1 MNEVIREL
9 HERKSVRAFEERP
22 IPPEVRAEIL
32 SAAAQAPTA
41 GNQML
46 YTILDITDQA
56 LKDRLAVTCDHQPF
70 IARAPMVLIFL
81 ADCRRWL
88 DAYRMAG
95 CAPREPGEGDLLL
108 AFSDANIAAQNAVTA
123 AWSLGVGSCYIGDI
137 LENAEEHRKLLHLDE
152 YVMPAAMLV
161 FGYPT
166 ENACRREKPRRFR
179 WEDGIVQ
186 ENTYRPLTEEEQ
198 RTLFIRQR
206 EKEDVDDF
214 LQKFHARKYA
224 SDFSLEMS
232 RSAGVYLDAFRK
244 NAEK

>member
-1 MNEVIREL
+1 MNEVIRQL
-9 HERKSVRAFEERP
+9 HERKSVRAFTERP

-46 YTILDITDQA
+46 YTILDITDQQI
-56 LKDRLAVTCDHQPF
+56 KERLAVTCDNQPF

-95 CAPREPGEGDLLL
+95 CSPRGPGEGDLLL

-137 LENAEEHRKLLHLDE
+137 LERAEEHRALLHLDE
-152 YVMPAAMLV
+152 YVMPAVIFV
-161 FGYPT
+161 FGDPT
-166 ENACRREKPRRFR
+166 ENACRREKPRRFQ

-186 ENTYRPLTEEEQ
+186 ENAYRPLTEEEQ
-198 RTLFIRQR
+198 RALFIHQR

-232 RSAGVYLDAFRK
+232 RSAGVYLDTFRK
-244 NAEK
+244 NAGE